1 MLLDFDCVTP
11 VSGSLVDCAKMMVK
25 MACDRELTSFMLV
38 LATVRD
44 LLPSSMRRTIFSK
57 DLTANFERLST

>member
-11 VSGSLVDCAKMMVK
+11 VSGSLLDWANMMVK
-25 MACDRELTSFMLV
+25 IACDRELTSFMLV

-44 LLPSSMRRTIFSK
+44 LFPSSIKRTIFSK
-57 DLTANFERLST
+57 DLTANLERLST